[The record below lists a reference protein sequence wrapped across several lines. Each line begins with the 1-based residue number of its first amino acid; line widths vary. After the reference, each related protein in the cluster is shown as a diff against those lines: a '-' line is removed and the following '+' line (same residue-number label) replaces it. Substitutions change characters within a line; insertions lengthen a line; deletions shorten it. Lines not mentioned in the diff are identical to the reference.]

1 MQVVLIVFMAVVMC
15 VTIVTL
21 AMMVSDMVKDRKGG
35 KAKPVQFVVRS
46 EETEEEPEMMEIDPE
61 VAATL
66 SDGNAVVFA
75 AAKHETLDDKY
86 AELTPELKKFY
97 DEIVVYAASVEN
109 SKRIKNARYEEYKV
123 GSNRI
128 VRLTI
133 KRGVIVCEYLITN
146 PLFRNYAKD
155 NKVSV
160 KQSPT
165 VLKVVDAATLQAA
178 KDSIDLA
185 VNGIAEDKQLKKEM
199 QKAKRRERKEQEA
212 PEANA

>member
-97 DEIVVYAASVEN
+97 D
-109 SKRIKNARYEEYKV
+109 
-123 GSNRI
+123 
-128 VRLTI
+128 
-133 KRGVIVCEYLITN
+133 
-146 PLFRNYAKD
+146 
-155 NKVSV
+155 
-160 KQSPT
+160 
-165 VLKVVDAATLQAA
+165 
-178 KDSIDLA
+178 
-185 VNGIAEDKQLKKEM
+185 
-199 QKAKRRERKEQEA
+199 
-212 PEANA
+212 

>member
-75 AAKHETLDDKY
+75 AAKHEFPLPDGGGSRKRLFLIHRRDDRIFNQVFQAK
-86 AELTPELKKFY
+86 PSQ
-97 DEIVVYAASVEN
+97 VV
-109 SKRIKNARYEEYKV
+109 
-123 GSNRI
+123 
-128 VRLTI
+128 
-133 KRGVIVCEYLITN
+133 
-146 PLFRNYAKD
+146 
-155 NKVSV
+155 
-160 KQSPT
+160 
-165 VLKVVDAATLQAA
+165 
-178 KDSIDLA
+178 
-185 VNGIAEDKQLKKEM
+185 
-199 QKAKRRERKEQEA
+199 
-212 PEANA
+212 